1 MVIHAPVSTKL
12 LEIVLSRKQRSLNRT
27 TCFEPIAGGH
37 STVAEKK
44 KTELKLQ
51 GMTCATCASTIE
63 KALRNLPGVVAA
75 QVNLASEV
83 AEVEY
88 DSSQTKLHD
97 IEQAVTEAGYAT
109 VNEQVVLRVGG
120 MSCVSC
126 ENAVTNALKELEGVV
141 SVTVNLATET
151 AYVTYNPSLS
161 TIAEMK
167 AAIESAGYQYLG
179 IEGEA
184 GDAVAAAR
192 EKDLRSKRLKI
203 IIGFLVGIPLM
214 ALTFISLPLPFPLT
228 YLELV
233 VSTPVFLYLAF
244 PIFTAGFH
252 ALQTKTLTMDV
263 MYSMGIGV
271 AFVAS
276 VLGTFNIVLTP
287 DFMFYET
294 AVLLATFLTLGRY
307 LEAKAKGRTSEAIK
321 KLIGLQAK
329 TAIVL
334 RDNTE
339 TEVPI
344 EAVQINDVI
353 IVKPGGKIP
362 VDGLVVD
369 GESAVDESMVTGES
383 IPVLKTQGALVIG
396 GTLNTN
402 GVLTVKATK
411 IGKDTMLAQII
422 KLVETAQGSKPPVQR
437 IADTA
442 VTYFIPTVLAIAIGS
457 FAVWYYLLPDL
468 IVGNHLLFSLTALI
482 SVLVIACPCALGLAT
497 PTAVTVGI
505 GRGAELGILIKNGD
519 ALEVSNNITT
529 VVFDK
534 TGTLTKGKPEVTDI
548 IGVDTTETR
557 VLELAA
563 SVERNSQHPLADAVV
578 KKAQQQKIPIG
589 QGTRFFSYS
598 GKGVQATVQGTEVLI
613 GNRALF
619 KEKNIVI
626 LKKIEDESIRLESEG
641 KTVMFVSSNHRLI
654 GLVAIA
660 DTLKETSKPA
670 VDALRH
676 MGLKVLMIT
685 GDNTKTANAVAHQ
698 IGIERVLAEV
708 LPQEKAK
715 EVKNL
720 QQEGE
725 IVAFVGD
732 GINDAPALAQAD
744 VGIAIGGGTDVA
756 IESGDIVLVKNDLVD
771 SVAAVQ
777 LSRKVMGRIKQNLFW
792 AFAYNAALIPVAAG
806 VLYPFFGVTFRPEY
820 AGLAM
825 ALSSVTVVSLSL
837 LLKTYNPPAKEVKE

>member
-1 MVIHAPVSTKL
+1 
-12 LEIVLSRKQRSLNRT
+12 
-27 TCFEPIAGGH
+27 
-37 STVAEKK
+37 VAERKK
-44 KTELKLQ
+44 IELKLS

-75 QVNLASEV
+75 QVNFASEV
-83 AEVEY
+83 AEVEV
-88 DSSQTKLHD
+88 DSAQTKLHTL
-97 IEQAVTEAGYAT
+97 EQAVTDAGYAT
-109 VNEQVVLRVGG
+109 VNDQVVLKIGG

-126 ENAVTNALKELEGVV
+126 EAAVTNALKALDGVV
-141 SVTVNLATET
+141 QVTVNLATET
-151 AYVTYNPSLS
+151 AYVTYNPSL
-161 TIAEMK
+161 TNIADMK
-167 AAIESAGYQYLG
+167 AAIESSGYQYLG
-179 IEGEA
+179 VEGEA
-184 GDAVAAAR
+184 EDAVVAAR

-203 IIGFLVGIPLM
+203 IIGFLIGIPLM
-214 ALTFISLPLPFPLT
+214 ALMYLPVAYPISLT
-228 YLELV
+228 YLELIV
-233 VSTPVFLYLAF
+233 ATPVFLYIAY
-244 PIFTAGFH
+244 PIFIAGFH
-252 ALQTKTLTMDV
+252 ALRTKTLTMDV

-271 AFVAS
+271 AYVAS
-276 VLGTFNIVLTP
+276 ILGTFKIVLTP

-321 KLIGLQAK
+321 KLVGLQAK

-334 RDNTE
+334 RENAE

-344 EAVQINDVI
+344 EAVQIDDMVM
-353 IVKPGGKIP
+353 VKPGGKIP

-369 GESAVDESMVTGES
+369 GESAVDESMITGEP
-383 IPVLKTQGALVIG
+383 IPLSKTKGALVIG
-396 GTLNTN
+396 GTMNTN

-442 VTYFIPTVLAIAIGS
+442 VTYFIPTVLTIAIGS
-457 FAVWYYLLPDL
+457 FAIWYFFLGRP
-468 IVGNHLLFSLTALI
+468 LLFSLTALI

-519 ALEVSNNITT
+519 ALEVSDKVST

-548 IGVDTTETR
+548 ISNEVTESQ

-578 KKAQQQKIPIG
+578 KKAHQQQLPMNK
-589 QGTRFFSYS
+589 GTNFFSYS
-598 GKGVQATVQGTEVLI
+598 GKGVQAMVQGSEVLI

-626 LKKIEDESIRLESEG
+626 LKKIEDESISLESEG
-641 KTVMFVSSNHRLI
+641 KTVMFIASNDRLI
-654 GLVAIA
+654 GLIAIA

-670 VDALRH
+670 VDALQQ
-676 MGLKVLMIT
+676 MGLNVLMIT
-685 GDNTKTANAVAHQ
+685 GDNIKTASAIAQQ
-698 IGIERVLAEV
+698 IGIEQVLAEV
-708 LPQEKAK
+708 LPKEKAT
-715 EVKNL
+715 EVKKL

-725 IVAFVGD
+725 VVAFVGD

-744 VGIAIGGGTDVA
+744 VGVAIGGGTDVA
-756 IESGDIVLVKNDLVD
+756 IESGDIVLVKNDLID

-792 AFAYNAALIPVAAG
+792 AFAYNTALIPVAAG
-806 VLYPFFGVTFRPEY
+806 VLFPFFGVTFRPEY

-837 LLKTYNPPAKEVKE
+837 LLKRYNPPVKEVK